1 MDKKII
7 GETIKKYRKRSKIT
21 QKQLAIMIDKSEST
35 IQKYE
40 SGEVEAPLSV
50 LEQICACLGLE
61 ISELLESDDS
71 FNFMEYIG
79 RADKPLLEYFKVL
92 GYDFKEHPT
101 DSDSYQCLV
110 HYGFSYDIPINDWMV
125 LIDKTNTHVHVLF
138 NELMLKYASTRKLV
152 K

>member
-50 LEQICACLGLE
+50 LEHFTI
-61 ISELLESDDS
+61 I
-71 FNFMEYIG
+71 
-79 RADKPLLEYFKVL
+79 
-92 GYDFKEHPT
+92 
-101 DSDSYQCLV
+101 
-110 HYGFSYDIPINDWMV
+110 
-125 LIDKTNTHVHVLF
+125 
-138 NELMLKYASTRKLV
+138 
-152 K
+152 